1 MTDSAFENPRLVKLI
16 YGDTPSFMATPYCPD
31 LSGAKA
37 DAIVVGMPYDGIATL
52 RGGATRLAPAWVRKL
67 SLLYGSYNFDWDLE
81 VFNHIKVLDAG
92 DVDIVPGDNARSYE
106 RLEARIAA
114 VKKASA
120 VPFMIGGDH
129 GVTYPAV
136 KEAVREIDYKAGM
149 VIFDTHL
156 DLAESYR
163 EDRLT
168 RASPLKRICELPNI
182 DPRRVAIIGAR
193 GPRNVQEWTPIARE
207 LGIRIYGMSEI
218 EGRGIEAVAVEALQV
233 ASPDGRAPYVSFDI
247 DGVDPA
253 FAPATNS
260 IEPGGLT
267 AREAIDAVRLVCE
280 NGLLGFDVVEV
291 APEHDSASQITS
303 ALAAR
308 LMAEAFAVMAARK
321 AGCGRKWKWQPAL
334 S

>member
-1 MTDSAFENPRLVKLI
+1 MTNEAFENPRLVKLI
-16 YGDTPSFMATPYCPD
+16 YGDTPSFMATQYCPD
-31 LSGAKA
+31 MTDVKA
-37 DAIVVGMPYDGIATL
+37 DVAIVGMPYDGIATL
-52 RGGATRLAPAWVRKL
+52 RGGATRLAPSSVRKL

-81 VFNHIKVLDAG
+81 VFNHIHVVDAG
-92 DVDIVPGDNARSYE
+92 DTDIVPGNNVESYQ
-106 RLEARIAA
+106 RLQAKISGI
-114 VKKASA
+114 KKSGAI
-120 VPFMIGGDH
+120 PFMIGGDH
-129 GVTYPAV
+129 GVSYPAV
-136 KEAVREIDYKAGM
+136 KEAVCDIDYQAGM

-182 DPRRVAIIGAR
+182 DPRKVCIIGAR
-193 GPRNVQEWTPIARE
+193 GPRNVKEWTPIAEE
-207 LGIRIYGMSEI
+207 LGIRLYTMSEVNK
-218 EGRGIEAVAVEALQV
+218 RGIHAVAEEALLI
-233 ASPDGRAPYVSFDI
+233 ASPDGKAPYISFDI

-267 AREAIDAVRLVCE
+267 SLEAIDAVRIVCE

-291 APEHDSASQITS
+291 APEHDNASQITS

-308 LMAEAFAVMAARK
+308 LMAEAFATLAARK
-321 AGCGRKWKWQPAL
+321 IGCGRKWEYNEVK
-334 S
+334 